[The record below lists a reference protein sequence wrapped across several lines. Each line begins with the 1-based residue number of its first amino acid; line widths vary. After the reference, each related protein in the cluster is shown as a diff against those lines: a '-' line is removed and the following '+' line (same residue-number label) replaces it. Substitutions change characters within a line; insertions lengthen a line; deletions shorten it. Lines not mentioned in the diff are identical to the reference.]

1 MGHST
6 ERTRLRCEVYRCWRA
21 CSCEVSIGPPQL
33 ADGWAR
39 GNVRMFSHSELVA
52 ERTTSDCP
60 FPFLLS
66 SSSFKYDIPYYH
78 TVIFLL
84 YSYYIPRMNCRH
96 FGLCFF
102 FQHPFFNPRASSFLK
117 VDSSLCSR
125 SQITSPSSIV
135 IHPSLRNNFIY
146 ANLSKCRFH
155 CTQVLSYA
163 SLSAEEV

>member
-1 MGHST
+1 MIEVRYNGRRMGMWYCTNVQSL
-6 ERTRLRCEVYRCWRA
+6 RTCPNLSLRPRR
-21 CSCEVSIGPPQL
+21 
-33 ADGWAR
+33 R
-39 GNVRMFSHSELVA
+39 
-52 ERTTSDCP
+52 
-60 FPFLLS
+60 
-66 SSSFKYDIPYYH
+66 KYDIRLPFPLPTLIFKLQASSTTSLLLIFH
-78 TVIFLL
+78 IVIFLL
-84 YSYYIPRMNCRH
+84 DSYYIPRMDCRH
-96 FGLCFF
+96 FCLCFF
-102 FQHPFFNPRASSFLK
+102 FPFPFFNPRASSFLK

>member
-1 MGHST
+1 MRFTG
-6 ERTRLRCEVYRCWRA
+6 A
-21 CSCEVSIGPPQL
+21 G
-33 ADGWAR
+33 A
-39 GNVRMFSHSELVA
+39 LVA
-52 ERTTSDCP
+52 VKSASVRRNWQTDEHVVMYECSVTP
-60 FPFLLS
+60 NLS
-66 SSSFKYDIPYYH
+66 PKGRHLTALSPSYSHLQASSFKYDIPYYH